1 MRRLTSPRRLAV
13 AAALIAGTAY
23 LCSIVWT
30 EMGFGYPSPVAS
42 TPNPSPAAKTAKKAL
57 VFPEPK
63 SANEERIC
71 EAAKSLLASVNSL
84 NSAKTKQEVADTDKK
99 MKKCKA
105 DLIQGA
111 DASLPYIVV
120 LLHDDRQM
128 VQAKALSTLRPIG
141 SAKAFDLLL
150 QAAKDPE
157 SLVRTYALQEI
168 EAFPQDKEVPRE
180 AIRKIAVP
188 TFLELLRSEDK
199 DIRAAAWRALWRIA
213 QPPHIFKSDS
223 SEQERASAIAK
234 LKDWNARESG
244 DK

>member
-1 MRRLTSPRRLAV
+1 MSRLTSPRRLAV
-13 AAALIAGTAY
+13 AAAIIAGTAY
-23 LCSIVWT
+23 LCLIICAEKGS
-30 EMGFGYPSPVAS
+30 EYSSPVTSA
-42 TPNPSPAAKTAKKAL
+42 PNPSPAAKTAKKAF

-84 NSAKTKQEVADTDKK
+84 NSAKTKQEVAEADKK
-99 MKKCKA
+99 MQKCKA

-111 DASLPYIVV
+111 AASLPYIVV

-128 VQAKALSTLRPIG
+128 VQAKALSTLRPIA
-141 SAKAFDLLL
+141 SAKAFDMLL
-150 QAAKDPE
+150 QAAKAPE

-180 AIRKIAVP
+180 AIRQVAVP
-188 TFLELLRSEDK
+188 TLLDLLPSEDK

-213 QPPHIFKSDS
+213 
-223 SEQERASAIAK
+223 
-234 LKDWNARESG
+234 
-244 DK
+244 